1 VELFGEQLA
10 WPTYNVKR
18 SPPTYQWRTA
28 VVAALNV
35 LDGKQ
40 VPDPKW
46 VLPQPA
52 ITEDVPTRYIDE
64 RMPPLH
70 YSLCGCQNY

>member
-1 VELFGEQLA
+1 M
-10 WPTYNVKR
+10 
-18 SPPTYQWRTA
+18 
-28 VVAALNV
+28 

-40 VPDPKW
+40 VPGPEW

-52 ITEDVPTRYIDE
+52 ITEDVLADYVDA

-70 YSLCGCQNY
+70 YSLCGCQELPGYPERWGGKK